1 MSLQGGFVSNLRY
14 RVVLFQGCYMLP
26 LLVASL
32 IENVKVK
39 TDFDDLEGRRQN
51 SSDALQK
58 RTLRVSQHSSYPYR
72 LRLLMPRA
80 GQVTSYGLSHT
91 WWHPYG
97 PDNSTV
103 RV

>member
-1 MSLQGGFVSNLRY
+1 
-14 RVVLFQGCYMLP
+14 MLL

-51 SSDALQK
+51 SSDAFQK
-58 RTLRVSQHSSYPYR
+58 RTLGIIQHSSYPYR

-80 GQVTSYGLSHT
+80 GQVTCYGSNHI
-91 WWHPYG
+91 
-97 PDNSTV
+97 
-103 RV
+103 R